1 MLVIGFISWDL
12 CLDNQSTV
20 MFKQHKKEYANLNKG
35 LKKTPMD
42 KAYETKSYSSV
53 CRRSRLFGSPQ
64 NWSCMGDQRVFPRCS
79 YNQPSCQE
87 IKSFWMG
94 STTSGV
100 AWFYSLAKGQHR
112 GISCFVNL
120 SDTPSEGME
129 NFPLCRRRQLAQR
142 PSCQTI
148 SQRTCK
154 SYIGVSSAISS
165 RTKSTG
171 KDMAYDSLRSN
182 YEQILCFGR
191 CNPTINS
198 SATAPLE
205 AK

>member
-1 MLVIGFISWDL
+1 MKPLTITNPQL
-12 CLDNQSTV
+12 TREEL
-20 MFKQHKKEYANLNKG
+20 
-35 LKKTPMD
+35 LKK
-42 KAYETKSYSSV
+42 AE
-53 CRRSRLFGSPQ
+53 
-64 NWSCMGDQRVFPRCS
+64 
-79 YNQPSCQE
+79 E
-87 IKSFWMG
+87 IPGAWIG
-94 STTSGV
+94 IRIAGLLLILSGM

-112 GISCFVNL
+112 GISCLVNL

-129 NFPLCRRRQLAQR
+129 NLPLCRRRPLAQR

-148 SQRTCK
+148 SRRTCK